1 MLTVIRP
8 NQVFDLAAA
17 MELARTTMAG
27 APRWQA
33 ELSDWTG
40 GDRPF
45 GTGVPDAALVSYTTW
60 PGATGHDLLS
70 RPGRA
75 LISETHHR
83 AATFAVLHGPA
94 ANAWTGSVPARRCP
108 PDGSPQP
115 GSTCRCCRSAP

>member
-1 MLTVIRP
+1 MAQAIADRHTDRRMRPGPPLDAHKVRTIERAVRDEGRMLTVIRP

-45 GTGVPDAALVSYTTW
+45 GTGVPDAALVSY
-60 PGATGHDLLS
+60 D
-70 RPGRA
+70 
-75 LISETHHR
+75 
-83 AATFAVLHGPA
+83 V
-94 ANAWTGSVPARRCP
+94 ARRDRP
-108 PDGSPQP
+108 
-115 GSTCRCCRSAP
+115 